1 MRNTLL
7 VAIALGGALVASLSG
22 CAPDF
27 KGESV
32 ASRPEF
38 NEPTFVS
45 VHPVAYPHPTGC
57 MMCGFPSLLSTPDQ

>member
-1 MRNTLL
+1 MRKTLL
-7 VAIALGGALVASLSG
+7 AIAVLTGVAALGG
-22 CAPDF
+22 CAPSF

-32 ASRPEF
+32 ASNPDF

-57 MMCGFPSLLSTPDQ
+57 MMCGFPTLLGTPDQ

>member
-7 VAIALGGALVASLSG
+7 AIVLLAGALTLGG
-22 CAPDF
+22 CAPGF

-32 ASRPEF
+32 SSRPEF

-57 MMCGFPSLLSTPDQ
+57 MMCGFPTLLGTPNQ